1 MNNLSSFNLFWRV
14 AGFLTAYLL
23 LDMLSGP
30 EARFQSI
37 APVWHPAAG
46 LALWMVLRFGRGGML
61 ILLLAALL
69 AAWVT
74 PPLPLRPGLSF
85 FVGLVPLVGYCALG
99 YYTRRHLPDGAFFA
113 SHRGVLVWTSIV
125 ASTNLINGGFYSS
138 MVFGMHAIGTVPWVT
153 GVIHYV
159 IAETAGM
166 LVVVPLAYCMSDNDL
181 RGEFIVRVLKWETLA
196 YSALMAM
203 VLFFALRHP
212 ASDSVVYYLLFL
224 PLVWAAA
231 RQGMAGAVCAAV
243 VLEVGVTAAAIVP
256 SREAAR
262 IPDVQ
267 MLVMMLTL
275 SGFLIGVAVDI
286 AQRASQELR
295 QSLRLAAAGE
305 MAAALAHELNQ
316 PLTALSVYASA
327 CQRLAGG
334 EDADP
339 LLQKTIH
346 SMVHE
351 SQRASN
357 VLKRL
362 REFFR
367 TGSTALE
374 HLSLSELIQS
384 AVDPFF
390 RQAHDSNIAL
400 VVESLPEITI
410 SGDRVQLEIVL
421 RNILANAVQALEDV
435 PEQDDRRVTVT
446 AQVEGNWVSIRIAD
460 NGPGIANKIRARL
473 FEPFISLKSSGLG
486 LGLAISRSIVE
497 THGGAL
503 TVEPSPH
510 GVLRIKLPIE
520 TSKECT
526 DHV

>member
-1 MNNLSSFNLFWRV
+1 MYIV
-14 AGFLTAYLL
+14 

-46 LALWMVLRFGRGGML
+46 LALWIVLRYGKSGVL
-61 ILLLAALL
+61 ILLLSASL
-69 AAWVT
+69 AAWIT
-74 PPLPLRPGLSF
+74 PPLPDQPWFSF
-85 FVGLVPLVGYCALG
+85 FVGLLPLLCYCTLG
-99 YYTRRHLPDGAFFA
+99 FYTLHRLPDGAFFT
-113 SHRGVLVWTSIV
+113 SHRGVLVWTGMV
-125 ASTNLINGGFYSS
+125 ALGSLANGGFYSS
-138 MVFGMHAIGTVPWVT
+138 MIFGIQAIGSAPWVN
-153 GVIHYV
+153 GILHYAV
-159 IAETAGM
+159 AETAGI
-166 LVVVPLAYCMSDNDL
+166 LVIVPLAYCLSDHEL
-181 RGEFIVRVLKWETLA
+181 RGEFIVRVLKRETA
-196 YSALMAM
+196 IYTALMAL

-231 RQGMAGAVCAAV
+231 RQGMAGAVSAAV
-243 VLEVGVTAAAIVP
+243 VMEVGVTIAAISP
-256 SREAAR
+256 GREAAR
-262 IPDVQ
+262 VPDVQ
-267 MLVMMLTL
+267 MLVLMLTF

-286 AQRASQELR
+286 AQRASQDLR

-334 EDADP
+334 DGADP

-346 SMVHE
+346 SMVDE

-357 VLKRL
+357 VLRRL

-374 HLSLSELIQS
+374 DL
-384 AVDPFF
+384 
-390 RQAHDSNIAL
+390 
-400 VVESLPEITI
+400 SLPELVQAAVAPFLRQASDVGIALLVEPLPQVII

-421 RNILANAVQALEDV
+421 RNILANALQALGDV
-435 PEQDDRRVTVT
+435 PTQDGRQVSIT
-446 AQVEGNWVSIRIAD
+446 AQVKDNWVSIRIAD

-497 THGGAL
+497 THGGTL
-503 TVEPSPH
+503 SIEPSAH
-510 GVLRIKLPIE
+510 GILLIKLPIE
-520 TSKECT
+520 ESKET
-526 DHV
+526 TNHARS